1 MIIKFNGKREKK
13 SAYKNEPLIEC
24 VYNKATNLIFRG
36 QSTQRELNCII
47 VLTTKVTLGIK
58 KKQFG
63 LYLAL
68 VSTHFFWYSIG

>member
-36 QSTQRELNCII
+36 QSTQRELNWII
-47 VLTTKVTLGIK
+47 VLTTK
-58 KKQFG
+58 
-63 LYLAL
+63 
-68 VSTHFFWYSIG
+68 